1 MKNAIELFSRLHET
15 PELSMHEEM
24 TKQIIIDYLHENT
37 SLEVND
43 AGDFLYAVHFEN
55 AAFENVAYRADIDAI
70 KSASGKAF
78 HGCGHDGHSAT
89 LCRLAEMIDKE
100 CTDKNVYFFFQR
112 AEETGE
118 GAKLIAPHLK
128 KLNISRI
135 YGYHNIP
142 KFEEGTVLLR
152 DGTFACASKGMTV
165 TFTGKQSHAAYPESG
180 VNPAFAIAR
189 VIGAWNDIL
198 KSSQY
203 EKKVLATIVNVSV
216 GESDAFGV
224 NAGKGSLSVTIRAE
238 LDSDLKKLEN
248 AIKYASEM
256 EAKKEGISLLY
267 EFFDCFPATINS
279 SAEFERAKSLLTSS
293 GIKYELLESPMRW
306 SEDFGHYLNVTRGMF
321 LGIGTGKS
329 CPDLHTENYTFNTE
343 IIERAAEVLKLL
355 L

>member
-1 MKNAIELFSRLHET
+1 MKNVIELFNRLHET
-15 PELSMHEEM
+15 PELSMHEEK

-43 AGDFLYAVHFEN
+43 AGGFLYAVHFEN
-55 AAFENVAYRADIDAI
+55 PDFENVAYRADTDAI

-89 LCRLAEMIDKE
+89 LCRLAEMINKE
-100 CTDKNVYFFFQR
+100 CTGKNVYFFFQR

-118 GAKLIAPHLK
+118 GARLIAPHLK
-128 KLNISRI
+128 RLGISRI

-142 KFEEGTVLLR
+142 KFDEGTVLLR
-152 DGTFACASKGMTV
+152 EGTFACASKGITV

-198 KSSQY
+198 KSTQY
-203 EKKVLATIVNVSV
+203 KKSVLATIVGVSV
-216 GESDAFGV
+216 GEKDAFGV
-224 NAGKGSLSVTIRAE
+224 NAGTGSLSVTIRAE
-238 LDSDLKKLEN
+238 LDSDLKTLEN
-248 AIKYASEM
+248 AIKEASER
-256 EAKKEGISLLY
+256 EAKNDGISLSY

-279 SAEFERAKSLLTSS
+279 SAEFERAKSLLAQR
-293 GIKYELLESPMRW
+293 GVKYELLESPMRW

-321 LGIGTGKS
+321 VGIGTGKA
-329 CPDLHTENYTFNTE
+329 CPDLHTENYTFNTR
-343 IIERAAEVLKLL
+343 IIERSAEILRLL